1 MADLTSSSERFVLQD
16 FQQKKV
22 FSSFLPGIAGLKGI
36 PMWVFYVNRGQG
48 IAGFGVESKDHPLME
63 YQCAQRAYQVAAQ
76 LGFRT
81 FLKGKRGSE
90 VWHYEPFGAVDS
102 DQVKRSMTTG
112 LNDLEIEE
120 VNESLGLR
128 INVLY
133 FLLPNEP
140 FAALARKVTFTNI
153 GKGSLK
159 LEVLDGLPVICP
171 FGIDDQT
178 FKNMGRTIEAWIEV
192 VNHDE
197 GLPFFRIKASAD
209 DKLHVEEIK
218 AGNFALALHNGKKL
232 SALVDPVTVFGNDT
246 AFNFPRK
253 LAHGGL
259 QSILADFQVTQG
271 RTPCAMFATELE
283 LAEGKSET
291 INSYYGHAPRWE
303 VIQSQVSRLQKT
315 EFMAGKIEEE
325 RQLARALTNPIH
337 TESSSAIFDDYC
349 RQTWLDNVMRGGM
362 PLLLGGKHTYHVF
375 SRRHGDLER
384 DYNFFVVAP
393 ELYSQGNGSYR
404 DINQNRRSDT
414 YFFPKSG
421 DFNIRLFMSLIQSDG
436 YNPLT
441 IQGSNFT
448 LPADAVPALDRL
460 AGKPEELQKV
470 LSGHFTPGQVM
481 TAALKSDL
489 SVSPDDF
496 LETVFAGAEQHI
508 QAVHG
513 EGYWSDHWS
522 YNLDLVEAYLNIY
535 PENREYLFF
544 DSAPLAFFDNAT
556 CIAPRSKRYVLDVDA
571 PRQFN
576 VVYKDEEKTAMLA
589 ARKADGHWSRT
600 GYGKGEVFKVPLVS
614 KFALLALLKFAAL
627 DPSGYGVQ
635 MEGGKPGWY
644 DALNGMPAL
653 FGSSMPD
660 SYELLR
666 LINYLIDL
674 LDETGRK
681 VKLPVELN
689 QLVKRIDQAL
699 AGNPLPFKVWDELSA
714 ALEQYRELTRPG
726 FDGACDEVDLRSTFS
741 AMRTYLQDGLK
752 RSEVAAGDLPATY
765 FVHRPTQYK
774 LTGQSDALGRPM
786 IQVTKFE
793 PQPLPTFLEGPVRR
807 LRTLDAEA
815 SSSLYQKLCTS
826 KLFDQKLNMFRL
838 NASLESQPHM
848 IGRARAFTPGWLE
861 NESIWMHMAF
871 KLMLELLRKGMLD
884 EFYHELMIHLPAFMD
899 PEIYGRS
906 PLENSSF
913 IASSAHPDASLHG
926 NGFVARLSG
935 STAEFLS
942 MWVTMTAGQ
951 NLFRFEGGKLTLA
964 LQPLLPGW
972 LFKPDGTFKF
982 KLMGSCDVILHN
994 PSRSDTFK
1002 IKPARIN
1009 FCTVEGEEVSVEGN
1023 VIASPYAGMAREGKI
1038 VAMDVHY

>member
-1 MADLTSSSERFVLQD
+1 MADLTSSSGRFVLQD

-22 FSSFLPGIAGLKGI
+22 FSSFLPGIAGLMGI

-81 FLKGKRGSE
+81 FLKGKRGST
-90 VWHYEPFGAVDS
+90 VWNYEPFGVLGGN
-102 DQVKRSMTTG
+102 QVKRSMTTG

-120 VNESLGLR
+120 VNESLGFK

-133 FLLPNEP
+133 FILPNEP
-140 FAALARKVTFTNI
+140 FSALVRNVTITNI
-153 GKGSLK
+153 RKEALK
-159 LEVLDGLPVICP
+159 VEMLDGLPVICP

-192 VNHDE
+192 VNHQKA
-197 GLPFFRIKASAD
+197 LPFFRIKASAD

-218 AGNFALALHNGKKL
+218 AGNFALALHNGKL
-232 SALVDPVTVFGNDT
+232 LPALVDPQAVFGTDT
-246 AFNFPRK
+246 AFSFPKK
-253 LAHGGL
+253 LVDSGL
-259 QSILADFQVTQG
+259 QSIFAEHQVTQG
-271 RTPCAMFATELE
+271 RTPCAMFGAELE
-283 LAEGKSET
+283 LTEGQSET
-291 INSYYGHAPRWE
+291 INSYYGHASQLE
-303 VIQSQVSRLQKT
+303 VIQSQVTRLQKT
-315 EFMAGKIEEE
+315 DFMPAKIDEE
-325 RQLARALTNPIH
+325 RQLVQELTNPIH
-337 TESSSAIFDDYC
+337 TESAFSLFDDYC
-349 RQTWLDNVMRGGM
+349 SQTWLDNVMRGGM
-362 PLLLGGKHTYHVF
+362 PLLLGKKHTYHVF

-414 YFFPKSG
+414 YFFPSSG
-421 DFNIRLFMSLIQSDG
+421 EFNIRLFMSLIQSDG

-448 LPADAVPALDRL
+448 LASHAETELLKL
-460 AGKPEELQKV
+460 AAQPDELKKV

-481 TAALKSDL
+481 TAALKADL
-489 SVSPDDF
+489 SIPPAEF
-496 LETVFAGAEQHI
+496 LESVFAEAEQHI

-522 YNLDLVEAYLNIY
+522 YNLDLVESYLNIF

-544 DSAPLAFFDNAT
+544 DSEPLAFFDNAT
-556 CIAPRSKRYVLDVDA
+556 CINPRSKRFVLDSDA

-576 VVYKDEEKTAMLA
+576 VVYKDEEKAAMLA
-589 ARKADGHWSRT
+589 ARKEDGHWSRIKQ
-600 GYGKGEVFKVPLVS
+600 GKGEVFKVPLVS

-627 DPSGYGVQ
+627 DPSAYGVQ

-666 LINYLIDL
+666 LINYLVEL
-674 LDETGRK
+674 LTDTVRK
-681 VKLPVELN
+681 VKLPVEVIPLVDTVN
-689 QLVKRIDQAL
+689 QILSAKL
-699 AGNPLPFKVWDELSA
+699 TPFEVWDGLSTA
-714 ALEQYRELTRPG
+714 VENYREVTRFG
-726 FDGACDEVDLRSTFS
+726 FDGACKEVDLTGTLTVMQ
-741 AMRTYLQDGLK
+741 AYLNDGLR
-752 RSEVAAGDLPATY
+752 RSEAAAGELPATY
-765 FVHRPTQYK
+765 FVHLPVK
-774 LTGQSDALGRPM
+774 FEKTGLSDSAGRP
-786 IQVTKFE
+786 IIHVTEFKA
-793 PQPLPTFLEGPVRR
+793 QPLPTFLEGPVRR
-807 LRTLDAEA
+807 LRTLDSTEA
-815 SSSLYQKLCTS
+815 GGLYQKLRKS
-826 KLFDQKLNMFRL
+826 ALFDRKLNMFRL
-838 NASLESQPHM
+838 NASLEHEPHM

-861 NESIWMHMAF
+861 NESIWMHMDF
-871 KLMLELLRKGMLD
+871 KLMLELLRKGLY
-884 EFYHELMIHLPAFMD
+884 EAYYHEFKLHVPAFMD
-899 PEIYGRS
+899 PEVYGRS

-913 IASSAHPDASLHG
+913 IASSAHPDPSLHG

-951 NLFRFEGGKLTLA
+951 KPFGLKDGSLTLT
-964 LQPLLPGW
+964 LQPVLPGW
-972 LFKPDGTFKF
+972 LFKSDGIFKF
-982 KLMGSCDVILHN
+982 KLLGSCDVTLHN
-994 PSRSDTFK
+994 PSRIDTFN
-1002 IKPARIN
+1002 ARPVRI
-1009 FCTVEGEEVSVEGN
+1009 FFRTHSGEEVSIEGN
-1023 VIASPYAGMAREGKI
+1023 VISAPYAAMVREGKI
-1038 VAMDVHY
+1038 VTMDVHY

>member
-1 MADLTSSSERFVLQD
+1 MANLTSSSGRFVLPD

-22 FSSFLPGIAGLKGI
+22 FSSFLPGIAGLMGI

-63 YQCAQRAYQVAAQ
+63 YQSAQRAYQVAAQ

-81 FLKGKRGSE
+81 FLKGKRGGETWS
-90 VWHYEPFGAVDS
+90 YEPFGADCAENVN
-102 DQVKRSMTTG
+102 RTMTTG

-120 VNESLGLR
+120 VNETLGLKV
-128 INVLY
+128 NVLY

-140 FAALARKVTFTNI
+140 FAALVRKVTITNL
-153 GKGSLK
+153 GKGALK
-159 LEVLDGLPVICP
+159 LEMLDGLPVLCP

-178 FKNMGRTIEAWIEV
+178 FKNMGRTIEAWMEV
-192 VNHDE
+192 VNHTE

-218 AGNFALALHNGKKL
+218 AGNFALAFHKGKQL
-232 SALVDPVTVFGNDT
+232 TSLVDPQVVFGADT
-246 AFNFPRK
+246 AFNFPHK
-253 LAHGGL
+253 LTGGGL
-259 QSILADFQVTQG
+259 KSILSEYQVTQG
-271 RTPCAMFATELE
+271 RTPCAMFGAELE
-283 LAEGKSET
+283 LTEGASET
-291 INSYYGHAPRWE
+291 INSYYGHAPE
-303 VIQSQVSRLQKT
+303 LDVIRSQVSRLQKPD
-315 EFMAGKIEEE
+315 FMPVKIEEE
-325 RQLARALTNPIH
+325 HQLAHELTAPIH
-337 TESSSAIFDDYC
+337 TESASPVFDDYC
-349 RQTWLDNVMRGGM
+349 SQTWLDNVMRGGM
-362 PLLLGGKHTYHVF
+362 PLLLGGKHTYHIF

-404 DINQNRRSDT
+404 DINQNRRSDVF
-414 YFFPKSG
+414 FFPKSG
-421 DFNIRLFMSLIQSDG
+421 EFNIRLFMSLIQSDG

-448 LPADAVPALDRL
+448 LPADAVSALLKL
-460 AGKPEELQKV
+460 AAKPEELQKV
-470 LSGHFTPGQVM
+470 LSAHFTPGLVM
-481 TAALKSDL
+481 TAALKADL
-489 SVSPDDF
+489 SINPDEF
-496 LETVFAGAEQHI
+496 LENVFAGAEQHI

-522 YNLDLVEAYLNIY
+522 YNLDLVESYLSVY
-535 PENREYLFF
+535 PENREQFFF

-556 CIAPRSKRYVLDVDA
+556 CINPRGKRFVLDGDA

-576 VVYKDEEKTAMLA
+576 VVYKDEEKAAMLA
-589 ARKADGHWSRT
+589 ARQEDGHWSRT
-600 GYGKGEVFKVPLVS
+600 NHGKGEVFKAPLVS

-681 VKLPVELN
+681 VVLPIEAVELAKTIQQTLTGN
-689 QLVKRIDQAL
+689 LV
-699 AGNPLPFKVWDELSA
+699 PYTVWDALSA
-714 ALEQYRELTRPG
+714 ALEHYRDITRLG
-726 FDGACDEVDLRSTFS
+726 FEGACEAVDLNGILKPMQ
-741 AMRTYLQDGLK
+741 AYLRDGLK
-752 RSEVAAGDLPATY
+752 RSEIAAGEVPATY
-765 FVHRPTQYK
+765 FTHLPKKYEK
-774 LTGQSDALGRPM
+774 TGQIDALGRA
-786 IQVTKFE
+786 IIHVTEFDA
-793 PQPLPTFLEGPVRR
+793 QPLPTFLEGPVRR
-807 LRTLDAEA
+807 LRTLNAQEA
-815 SSSLYQKLCTS
+815 IGLYQKLCKS
-826 KLFDQKLNMFRL
+826 SLFDQKLKMFRL

-861 NESIWMHMAF
+861 NESIWMHMDF
-871 KLMLELLRKGMLD
+871 KLMLELLRTGLYEAFYD
-884 EFYHELMIHLPAFMD
+884 EFKLHVPAFMD
-899 PEIYGRS
+899 PEVYGRS

-913 IASSAHPDASLHG
+913 IASSAHPDPSLHG

-942 MWVTMTAGQ
+942 MWVTVTLGQ
-951 NLFRFEGGKLTLA
+951 KPFSIEQGKVILTLH
-964 LQPLLPGW
+964 PLLPGW
-972 LFKPDGTFKF
+972 MFKEDGTFKF
-982 KLMGSCDVILHN
+982 KLLGSCDVTLHN
-994 PSRSDTFK
+994 PSRLDTFK
-1002 IKPARIN
+1002 IKPARIT
-1009 FCTVEGEEVSVEGN
+1009 FRTADGEEVSVESN
-1023 VIASPYAGMAREGKI
+1023 VIPAPYAGMAREGKI
-1038 VAMDVHY
+1038 VAMEVRY

>member
-1 MADLTSSSERFVLQD
+1 MTDLNSSSGRFVLQD

-63 YQCAQRAYQVAAQ
+63 YQCAQRAYQVTAQ

-81 FLKGKRGSE
+81 FLKVKRGSQT
-90 VWHYEPFGAVDS
+90 WNYEPFGAAGEF
-102 DQVKRSMTTG
+102 QVKRCMITG

-120 VNESLGLR
+120 VNETLGLKVT
-128 INVLY
+128 VLY

-140 FAALARKVTFTNI
+140 FAALVRKVTFSNT
-153 GKGSLK
+153 GEGSLK
-159 LEVLDGLPVICP
+159 LEMLDGLPIICP

-178 FKNMGRTIEAWIEV
+178 FKNMGRTIEAWMEV
-192 VNHDE
+192 VNHTE

-218 AGNFALALHNGKKL
+218 AGNFALAFHGEHQL
-232 SALVDPVTVFGNDT
+232 AAMVDPQAVFGTDT
-246 AFNFPRK
+246 AFGFPQK
-253 LAHGGL
+253 LAAGGL
-259 QSILADFQVTQG
+259 KSILAEDQVTQG
-271 RTPCAMFATELE
+271 RTPCAMFGTKIELS
-283 LAEGKSET
+283 EGQSET
-291 INSYYGHAPRWE
+291 ISSYYGHASQLE
-303 VIQSQVSRLQKT
+303 VIRSQVPRLQET
-315 EFMAGKIEEE
+315 EFMQGKIEEE
-325 RQLARALTNPIH
+325 QLLAGELTNPIH
-337 TESSSAIFDDYC
+337 TESADAIFDDYC

-362 PLLLGGKHTYHVF
+362 PLLLGSKHIYHVF

-421 DFNIRLFMSLIQSDG
+421 EFSIRLFMSLIQSDG

-448 LPADAVPALDRL
+448 LPADAIPALVDL
-460 AGKPEELQKV
+460 AGTSDELKQV
-470 LSGHFTPGQVM
+470 LSGHFTPGQLM

-489 SVSPDDF
+489 SITPDDF
-496 LETVFAGAEQHI
+496 LEKVFARAEQHI

-522 YNLDLVEAYLNIY
+522 YNLDLVESYLSIY
-535 PENREYLFF
+535 PENREHLLF
-544 DSAPLAFFDNAT
+544 DSEPLAFFDNAH
-556 CIAPRSKRYVLDVDA
+556 CIAPRSKRFVLDDDA

-576 VVYKDEEKTAMLA
+576 VVYKDEEKAAMLT
-589 ARKADGHWSRT
+589 ARGADGHWSRT
-600 GYGKGEVFKVPLVS
+600 AYGKGQVFKIPLVS

-627 DPSGYGVQ
+627 DPSGFGVQ

-644 DALNGMPAL
+644 DALNGLPAL

-660 SYELLR
+660 SYELIR
-666 LINYLIDL
+666 LINYLIEILGD
-674 LDETGRK
+674 TGRK
-681 VKLPVELN
+681 VKLPIELN
-689 QLVKRIDQAL
+689 QLVNRIDQVL
-699 AGNPLPFKVWDELSA
+699 VGPPTPFKVWDELST
-714 ALEQYRELTRPG
+714 ALEHYRELTHLG
-726 FDGACDEVDLRSTFS
+726 FDGACDDVELRDTLQSMQ
-741 AMRTYLQDGLK
+741 AYLSDGLK
-752 RSEVAAGDLPATY
+752 RSEAAAGELPATY
-765 FVHRPTQYK
+765 FVHRPIRFEK
-774 LTGQSDALGRPM
+774 TGQTDSLDRP
-786 IQVTKFE
+786 IIHVSEFE
-793 PQPLPTFLEGPVRR
+793 AQPLPTFLEGPVRC

-815 SSSLYQKLCTS
+815 ADSLYHKLCRSALFDS
-826 KLFDQKLNMFRL
+826 KLKMFRL
-838 NASLESQPHM
+838 NASLANQPHM

-871 KLMLELLRKGMLD
+871 KLMLELLRKGML
-884 EFYHELMIHLPAFMD
+884 EPFYHEFKLHVPAFMD
-899 PEIYGRS
+899 PAVYGRS

-913 IASSAHPDASLHG
+913 IASSAHPDPSLHG

-935 STAEFLS
+935 STAELLS

-951 NLFRFEGGKLTLA
+951 KPFSLEEGKLILT

-972 LFKPDGTFKF
+972 LFKEDGSFKF
-982 KLMGSCDVILHN
+982 KLLGSCDVTLHN
-994 PSRSDTFK
+994 PSRANTFN
-1002 IKPARIN
+1002 IRPTRIN
-1009 FCTVEGEEVSVEGN
+1009 FRTTEGEEVNVEGN
-1023 VIASPYAGMAREGKI
+1023 VIRSPYAEMAREGKI
-1038 VAMDVHY
+1038 VTMDVHY

>member
-1 MADLTSSSERFVLQD
+1 MVDLTSSSGRFVLQD

-81 FLKGKRGSE
+81 FLKGIRGSE
-90 VWHYEPFGAVDS
+90 IWHYEPFGAADC

-120 VNESLGLR
+120 VNEKLGLK
-128 INVLY
+128 INILY

-140 FAALARKVTFTNI
+140 FAALVRKVTITNNSN
-153 GKGSLK
+153 GLLK
-159 LEVLDGLPVICP
+159 LEMLDGLPVICP

-218 AGNFALALHNGKKL
+218 AGNFALAFNEGKKL
-232 SALVDPVTVFGNDT
+232 TALVDPQVVFGADT
-246 AFNFPRK
+246 AFNFPQK
-253 LAHGGL
+253 LASSGL
-259 QSILADFQVTQG
+259 QSMLAAAQVTQG

-283 LAEGKSET
+283 LPEGKSET
-291 INSYYGHAPRWE
+291 INSYYGPAPQLE
-303 VIQSQVSRLQKT
+303 VIQSQVSRLQ
-315 EFMAGKIEEE
+315 EPDFMPGKVEEE
-325 RQLARALTNPIH
+325 RQLARELTNPIH

-349 RQTWLDNVMRGGM
+349 SQTWLDNVMRGGM
-362 PLLLGGKHTYHVF
+362 PLLLGGKHTYHIF

-421 DFNIRLFMSLIQSDG
+421 DFNLRLFMSLIQSDG

-448 LPADAVPALDRL
+448 LPTDVVPALVKM
-460 AGKPEELQKV
+460 AGKPEALQEV
-470 LSGHFTPGQVM
+470 LSGHFTPGQLM
-481 TAALKSDL
+481 TAAIKSDL
-489 SVSPDDF
+489 SISPDEF
-496 LETVFAGAEQHI
+496 LEKVFAGAEQHI

-522 YNLDLVEAYLNIY
+522 YNLDLVESYLNIY
-535 PENREYLFF
+535 PEKREYLLF
-544 DSAPLAFFDNAT
+544 DSEPLAFFDNAN
-556 CIAPRSKRYVLDVDA
+556 CINPRSKRYVLDGDA

-576 VVYKDEEKTAMLA
+576 VVYKDEEKTAMQT

-660 SYELLR
+660 SYELMR
-666 LINYLIDL
+666 LINFLVDL
-674 LDETGRK
+674 LGETGRK

-689 QLVKRIDQAL
+689 QLLISSDQVL
-699 AGNPLPFKVWDELSA
+699 AGKPAPFKVWDDLSA
-714 ALEQYRELTRPG
+714 ALEQYRELTRLG
-726 FDGACDEVDLRSTFS
+726 FDGTCGEVDLRSTLKS
-741 AMRTYLQDGLK
+741 MQVYLQDGL
-752 RSEVAAGDLPATY
+752 RRAEIAAGDLPATY
-765 FVHRPTQYK
+765 FVHRPTQFEK
-774 LTGQSDALGRPM
+774 TGQSDALGRP
-786 IQVTKFE
+786 IIHVTEFE
-793 PQPLPTFLEGPVRR
+793 AQPLPTFLEGPVRC
-807 LRTLDAEA
+807 LRTLDTEA
-815 SSSLYQKLCTS
+815 SSSLYKKLCMS
-826 KLFDQKLNMFRL
+826 GLFDQKLKMFRL
-838 NASLESQPHM
+838 NASLKGQPHM

-871 KLMLELLRKGMLD
+871 KLMLELLRKGMF
-884 EFYHELMIHLPAFMD
+884 EAFYHEFKSHVPAFMD
-899 PEIYGRS
+899 PAIYGRS

-913 IASSAHPDASLHG
+913 IASGAHPDPSLHG

-942 MWVTMTAGQ
+942 MWVIMTAGQ
-951 NLFRFEGGKLTLA
+951 SPFRFEDGNLTLTIH
-964 LQPLLPGW
+964 PLLPGW

-982 KLMGSCDVILHN
+982 KLMGSCDVTLHN
-994 PSRSDTFK
+994 PARLDTFN
-1002 IKPARIN
+1002 IKPASIN
-1009 FCTVEGEEVSVEGN
+1009 FCTTEGEEVSVEGN

-1038 VAMDVHY
+1038 VAMDVHF

>member
-1 MADLTSSSERFVLQD
+1 MTDLISSSGRFKLQD

-81 FLKGKRGSE
+81 FLKGKRDGDA
-90 VWHYEPFGAVDS
+90 WNYEPFSSAGG
-102 DQVKRSMTTG
+102 DQVKRTMTTG

-120 VNESLGLR
+120 VNETLGLQV
-128 INVLY
+128 NVLY

-140 FAALARKVTFTNI
+140 FAALVRKVTFTNI

-159 LEVLDGLPVICP
+159 LEILDGLPVLCP

-178 FKNMGRTIEAWIEV
+178 FKNMGRTIEAWEEV
-192 VNHDE
+192 VNHKE

-218 AGNFALALHNGKKL
+218 AGNFALAFQNGKQL
-232 SALVDPVTVFGNDT
+232 PAMVDPQAVFGPDT
-246 AFNFPRK
+246 AFGFPQK
-253 LAHGGL
+253 LADDGL
-259 QSILADFQVTQG
+259 KAILSRYQVTQG
-271 RTPCAMFATELE
+271 RTPCAMFGAEIE
-283 LAEGKSET
+283 LAAGGTET
-291 INSYYGHAPRWE
+291 INSYYGHAPELE
-303 VIQSQVSRLQKT
+303 VIRSQVSRLQRSD
-315 EFMAGKIEEE
+315 FMPAKIEEE
-325 RQLARALTNPIH
+325 CQLAHELIAPIH
-337 TESSSAIFDDYC
+337 TESASTVFDDYC
-349 RQTWLDNVMRGGM
+349 SQTWLDNVMRGGM
-362 PLLLGGKHTYHVF
+362 PLLLGGKHTYHIF

-404 DINQNRRSDT
+404 DINQNRRSDVF
-414 YFFPKSG
+414 FFPKSG
-421 DFNIRLFMSLIQSDG
+421 EFNIRLFMSLIQSDG

-448 LPADAVPALDRL
+448 LPQETIPALVRL
-460 AGKPEELQKV
+460 AGKPAELQKV
-470 LSGHFTPGQVM
+470 LSSHFTPGQVM
-481 TAALKSDL
+481 TAALKADL
-489 SVSPDDF
+489 SISPEDF
-496 LETVFAGAEQHI
+496 LEKVFTAAEQHI

-522 YNLDLVEAYLNIY
+522 YNLDLVESYLGVY
-535 PENREYLFF
+535 PENREKLFF
-544 DSAPLAFFDNAT
+544 DSEPLAFFDNAT
-556 CIAPRSKRYVLDVDA
+556 CINPRSKRFVLDGEA

-576 VVYKDEEKTAMLA
+576 VVYKDEEKAAMLS
-589 ARKADGHWSRT
+589 ARKEDGHWSRT
-600 GYGKGEVFKVPLVS
+600 RHGKGEIFKTPLVS
-614 KFALLALLKFAAL
+614 KFALLALLKFAAM
-627 DPSGYGVQ
+627 DPSGFGVQ

-666 LINYLIDL
+666 LVNYLIDL
-674 LDETGRK
+674 LEVTGRK
-681 VKLPVELN
+681 VVLPVEAVE
-689 QLVKRIDQAL
+689 LVKVIEQTL
-699 AGNPLPFKVWDELSA
+699 AGHATPYQVWDALSTA
-714 ALEQYRELTRPG
+714 VEHYREITRLG
-726 FDGACDEVDLRSTFS
+726 FDGACEEVYLTDTLR
-741 AMRTYLQDGLK
+741 AMQAYLQDGLK
-752 RSEVAAGDLPATY
+752 RSELAAGTLPATY
-765 FVHRPTQYK
+765 FTHLPKKYEK
-774 LTGQSDALGRPM
+774 TGQTDALGRPV
-786 IQVTKFE
+786 IHVTEFNA
-793 PQPLPTFLEGPVRR
+793 QPLPTFLEGPVRR
-807 LRTLDAEA
+807 LRTLDAKDA
-815 SSSLYQKLCTS
+815 NNLYQNLRKS
-826 KLFDQKLNMFRL
+826 ALFDQKLNMFRL

-861 NESIWMHMAF
+861 NESIWMHMDF
-871 KLMLELLRKGMLD
+871 KLMLELLRKGMLE
-884 EFYHELMIHLPAFMD
+884 EFYQEFKRHVPAFMD

-913 IASSAHPDASLHG
+913 IASSAHPDPNLHG

-942 MWVTMTAGQ
+942 MWVIITAGQ
-951 NLFRFEGGKLTLA
+951 KPFSFENGRLQLTLH
-964 LQPLLPGW
+964 PLLPGW
-972 LFKPDGTFKF
+972 LFKEDGTFKF
-982 KLMGSCDVILHN
+982 KLLGSCEVILHN

-1002 IKPARIN
+1002 TKPARIN
-1009 FCTVEGEEVSVEGN
+1009 LRTADGKEVSVEGN
-1023 VIASPYAGMAREGKI
+1023 VIPPPYAGMAREGKI

>member
-1 MADLTSSSERFVLQD
+1 MTDLTSSSGRFKLQD

-81 FLKGKRGSE
+81 FLKGKRGGDA
-90 VWHYEPFGAVDS
+90 WNYEPFGAVGG
-102 DQVKRSMTTG
+102 DQVKRTMTTG

-120 VNESLGLR
+120 VNEALGLQV
-128 INVLY
+128 NVLY

-140 FAALARKVTFTNI
+140 FAALVRKVTFTNI

-159 LEVLDGLPVICP
+159 LEVLDGLPVLCP

-178 FKNMGRTIEAWIEV
+178 FKNMGRTIEAWEEV
-192 VNHDE
+192 VNHKE

-218 AGNFALALHNGKKL
+218 AGNFALAFHNGKQL
-232 SALVDPVTVFGNDT
+232 PAMVDPQAVFGTDT
-246 AFNFPRK
+246 AFSFPQK
-253 LAHGGL
+253 LTHDGL
-259 QSILADFQVTQG
+259 KVILSMYQVTQG
-271 RTPCAMFATELE
+271 RTPCAMFGTEIE
-283 LAEGKSET
+283 LAAARSET
-291 INSYYGHAPRWE
+291 VNSYYGHAPE
-303 VIQSQVSRLQKT
+303 LDVIRSQVSRLNKSD
-315 EFMAGKIEEE
+315 FMPAKIDEEC
-325 RQLARALTNPIH
+325 QLARSLTAPIH
-337 TESSSAIFDDYC
+337 TESASTVFDDYC

-362 PLLLGGKHTYHVF
+362 PLLLGGKHTYHIF

-393 ELYSQGNGSYR
+393 ELYSQGNGSFR
-404 DINQNRRSDT
+404 DINQNRRSDVF
-414 YFFPKSG
+414 FFPKSG
-421 DFNIRLFMSLIQSDG
+421 EFNIRLFMSLIQSDG

-448 LPADAVPALDRL
+448 LPAESASALVKL
-460 AGKPEELQKV
+460 AGKPEDLQKI
-470 LSGHFTPGQVM
+470 LNSHFTPGQVM
-481 TAALKSDL
+481 TAALKADL
-489 SVSPDDF
+489 SISPEDF
-496 LETVFAGAEQHI
+496 LEKTFAAAEQHI

-522 YNLDLVEAYLNIY
+522 YNLDLVESYLSIY
-535 PENREYLFF
+535 PENREELFF
-544 DSAPLAFFDNAT
+544 DSEPLAFFDNAT
-556 CIAPRSKRYVLDVDA
+556 CINPRSKRFVLDGDA

-576 VVYKDEEKTAMLA
+576 VVYKDEEKATMLA
-589 ARKADGHWSRT
+589 ARKEDGHWSRT
-600 GYGKGEVFKVPLVS
+600 NHGKGEVFKTPLVS

-660 SYELLR
+660 SYELMR

-681 VKLPVELN
+681 VMLPVEAVEL
-689 QLVKRIDQAL
+689 DQAIQQTL
-699 AGNPLPFKVWDELSA
+699 KGHPTPYQVWDALSTA
-714 ALEQYRELTRPG
+714 VEHYREITRLG
-726 FDGACDEVDLRSTFS
+726 FDGACEDINLTETLR
-741 AMRTYLQDGLK
+741 AMQAYLKDGLK
-752 RSEVAAGDLPATY
+752 RSEIAAGTLPATY
-765 FVHRPTQYK
+765 FTHLPKKYEK
-774 LTGQSDALGRPM
+774 TGQTDTLGRPV
-786 IQVTKFE
+786 IHVTEFDA
-793 PQPLPTFLEGPVRR
+793 QPLPTFLEGPVRR
-807 LRTLDAEA
+807 LRTLDAKDA
-815 SSSLYQKLCTS
+815 DSLYQKLRKS
-826 KLFDQKLNMFRL
+826 ALFDQKLAMFRL

-861 NESIWMHMAF
+861 NESIWMHMDF

-884 EFYHELMIHLPAFMD
+884 EFYHEFKLHVPAFMD

-913 IASSAHPDASLHG
+913 IASSAHPDPNLHG

-942 MWVTMTAGQ
+942 MWVIMTVGQ
-951 NLFRFEGGKLTLA
+951 KPFSFENGRLQLA

-972 LFKPDGTFKF
+972 LFKEDGTFKF
-982 KLMGSCDVILHN
+982 KLLGSCEVTLHN
-994 PSRSDTFK
+994 QSRSDTFK
-1002 IKPARIN
+1002 TKPVRISIRS
-1009 FCTVEGEEVSVEGN
+1009 VDGEEVSVEGN
-1023 VIASPYAGMAREGKI
+1023 VIPSPYAGMAREGKI
-1038 VAMDVHY
+1038 VAMDVHF

>member
-1 MADLTSSSERFVLQD
+1 MADLTSSSGRFILQD

-81 FLKGKRGSE
+81 FLKCKRGGIT
-90 VWHYEPFGAVDS
+90 WNYESFGAS
-102 DQVKRSMTTG
+102 GGDQVKRTMNTG
-112 LNDLEIEE
+112 LNDLEIVE
-120 VNESLGLR
+120 VNEALGLQV
-128 INVLY
+128 NVLY
-133 FLLPNEP
+133 FLLPNES
-140 FAALARKVTFTNI
+140 FAALVRKVTFTNI
-153 GKGSLK
+153 GKGSLT
-159 LEVLDGLPVICP
+159 LEVLDGLPVLCP

-178 FKNMGRTIEAWIEV
+178 FKNMGRTIEAWEEV
-192 VNHDE
+192 VNHKE

-218 AGNFALALHNGKKL
+218 AGNFALAFHNGKQL
-232 SALVDPVTVFGNDT
+232 PAMVDPQAVFGVDT
-246 AFNFPRK
+246 AFSFPQR
-253 LAHGGL
+253 LTNDGL
-259 QSILADFQVTQG
+259 KAILSKYQVTQG
-271 RTPCAMFATELE
+271 RTPCAMFGTEIE
-283 LAEGKSET
+283 LAEGCSET
-291 INSYYGHAPRWE
+291 INSYYGHAPELDIIR
-303 VIQSQVSRLQKT
+303 SQVSRLQRSD
-315 EFMAGKIEEE
+315 FMPTKIEEE
-325 RQLARALTNPIH
+325 HQLARELTTPIH
-337 TESSSAIFDDYC
+337 TDSASTVFDDYC
-349 RQTWLDNVMRGGM
+349 SQTWLDNVMRGGM
-362 PLLLGGKHTYHVF
+362 PLLLGGKHTYHIF

-404 DINQNRRSDT
+404 DINQNRRSDVF
-414 YFFPKSG
+414 FFPRSG
-421 DFNIRLFMSLIQSDG
+421 EFNIRLFMSLIQSDG

-448 LPADAVPALDRL
+448 LPTESVPALVKL
-460 AGKPEELQKV
+460 AHKPEELQKM
-470 LSGHFTPGQVM
+470 LSGHFTPGRVM
-481 TAALKSDL
+481 TAALKADL
-489 SVSPDDF
+489 SISPEEF
-496 LETVFAGAEQHI
+496 LEKVFAAAEQHI

-522 YNLDLVEAYLNIY
+522 YNLDLVESYLSVY
-535 PENREYLFF
+535 PENREKLFF
-544 DSAPLAFFDNAT
+544 DSAPLAYFDNAT
-556 CIAPRSKRYVLDVDA
+556 CINPRSKRFVLDGDA

-576 VVYKDEEKTAMLA
+576 VVYKDDEKAAMLA
-589 ARKADGHWSRT
+589 ARKEDGHWSRT
-600 GYGKGEVFKVPLVS
+600 RHGKGEVFKSPLVS

-674 LDETGRK
+674 VDITARK
-681 VKLPVELN
+681 VVLPIEAVELV
-689 QLVKRIDQAL
+689 QAIQQAL
-699 AGNPLPFKVWDELSA
+699 TDHPTPYKVWDALSA
-714 ALEQYRELTRPG
+714 AVEQYREITRLG
-726 FDGACDEVDLRSTFS
+726 FDGACEDIDLTEALS
-741 AMRTYLQDGLK
+741 AMQAYLQDGLK
-752 RSEVAAGDLPATY
+752 RSEIAGGTLPATY
-765 FVHRPTQYK
+765 FTHLPKKYEK
-774 LTGQSDALGRPM
+774 TGQTDALGRPV
-786 IQVTKFE
+786 IHVTEFDA
-793 PQPLPTFLEGPVRR
+793 QPLPTFLEGPVRR
-807 LRTLDAEA
+807 LRTLDAKDA
-815 SSSLYQKLCTS
+815 YGLYQKLRKS
-826 KLFDQKLNMFRL
+826 ALFDQKLNMFRL

-861 NESIWMHMAF
+861 NESIWMHMDF

-884 EFYHELMIHLPAFMD
+884 EFYHEFKLHVPAFMD
-899 PEIYGRS
+899 PETYGRS

-913 IASSAHPDASLHG
+913 IASSAHPDPSLHG

-935 STAEFLS
+935 STAEFLN
-942 MWVTMTAGQ
+942 MWVIMTAGQ
-951 NLFRFEGGKLTLA
+951 KPFSFENGRLLLT

-972 LFKPDGTFKF
+972 LFKEDGTFKF
-982 KLMGSCDVILHN
+982 RLLGSCEVTLHN
-994 PSRSDTFK
+994 PSGSDTFK
-1002 IKPARIN
+1002 TKPVRIN
-1009 FCTVEGEEVSVEGN
+1009 LRTMDGVEVGVEGN
-1023 VIASPYAGMAREGKI
+1023 VIPSPYAGMTREGKI

>member
-1 MADLTSSSERFVLQD
+1 MAELSSSSGRFLLQD

-22 FSSFLPGIAGLKGI
+22 FSSFLPGIAGLMGI
-36 PMWVFYVNRGQG
+36 PMWVFYINRGQA

-81 FLKGKRGSE
+81 FLKGNRGG
-90 VWHYEPFGAVDS
+90 VFWNYEPFGAVGGA
-102 DQVKRSMTTG
+102 QVKRSMTTG

-120 VNESLGLR
+120 VNETLGLKV
-128 INVLY
+128 NVLY

-140 FAALARKVTFTNI
+140 FAALVRKVTFTNI

-159 LEVLDGLPVICP
+159 LELLDGLPVLCP
-171 FGIDDQT
+171 YGIDDQT

-192 VNHDE
+192 VHHQE
-197 GLPFFRIKASAD
+197 ALPFFRIKASAD

-218 AGNFALALHNGKKL
+218 AGNFAVALHEGKLL
-232 SALVDPVTVFGNDT
+232 SALVDPQAVFGTDT
-246 AFNFPRK
+246 AFSFPQK
-253 LAHGGL
+253 LVDRGL
-259 QSILADFQVTQG
+259 PSILAEYQVTQG
-271 RTPCAMFATELE
+271 RTPCAMFGSELE

-291 INSYYGHAPRWE
+291 IHSYYGHALQFE

-315 EFMAGKIEEE
+315 DFMLSKIEEE
-325 RQLARALTNPIH
+325 RQLARELTSPIH
-337 TESSSAIFDDYC
+337 TESASTIFDDYC
-349 RQTWLDNVMRGGM
+349 SQTWLDNVMRGGM
-362 PLLLGGKHTYHVF
+362 PLMLGGKHTYHVF

-404 DINQNRRSDT
+404 DINQNRRSDA
-414 YFFPKSG
+414 YFFSKSG
-421 DFNIRLFMSLIQSDG
+421 EFNIRLFMSLIQSDG

-448 LPADAVPALDRL
+448 LPTDAVSALLKL
-460 AGKPEELQKV
+460 AAEPEELRKV

-481 TAALKSDL
+481 TVALRSGL
-489 SVSPDDF
+489 SVTPDEF
-496 LETVFAGAEQHI
+496 LEKVFAGAEQHI
-508 QAVHG
+508 QAVHS

-522 YNLDLVEAYLNIY
+522 YNLDLVESYLKVF
-535 PENREYLFF
+535 PENRERLFF
-544 DSAPLAFFDNAT
+544 DSKPLAFFDNAT
-556 CIAPRSKRYVLDVDA
+556 CINPRSKRFVLDGDA

-589 ARKADGHWSRT
+589 ARQEDGHWSRT
-600 GYGKGEVFKVPLVS
+600 KYGKGDVFKVSLVS

-666 LINYLIDL
+666 LINYLIEL
-674 LDETGRK
+674 LTETGRK
-681 VKLPVELN
+681 VELPIEAIKLVETLG
-689 QLVKRIDQAL
+689 KTL
-699 AGNPLPFKVWDELSA
+699 AGNPTPFEVWQGLSNA
-714 ALEQYRELTRPG
+714 VEHYREVTRLG
-726 FDGACDEVDLRSTFS
+726 FDGTCEMVDLTGTLT
-741 AMRTYLQDGLK
+741 AMQAYLVDGVK
-752 RSEVAAGDLPATY
+752 RSEAAAGELPATY
-765 FVHRPTQYK
+765 FVHQPVK
-774 LTGQSDALGRPM
+774 FEKTGQKDALGRP
-786 IQVTKFE
+786 IINVTEFKA
-793 PQPLPTFLEGPVRR
+793 QPLPTFLEGPVRR
-807 LRTLDAEA
+807 LRTLDASA
-815 SSSLYQKLCTS
+815 AGNLYQKLRKS
-826 KLFDQKLNMFRL
+826 ALFDQKLNMFRL

-861 NESIWMHMAF
+861 NESIWMHMDF
-871 KLMLELLRKGMLD
+871 KLMLELLRKGLYG
-884 EFYHELMIHLPAFMD
+884 EFYHEFKHHVPAFMN
-899 PEIYGRS
+899 PEVYGRS

-913 IASSAHPDASLHG
+913 IASSAHPDPSLQG

-942 MWVTMTAGQ
+942 MWVIITAGQ
-951 NLFRFEGGKLTLA
+951 KPFDMVDGELVLTF
-964 LQPLLPGW
+964 QPLLPGW
-972 LFKPDGTFKF
+972 LFKTDGTFKF
-982 KLMGSCDVILHN
+982 KLLGSCDVTLHN
-994 PSRSDTFK
+994 PSRKDTFG
-1002 IKPARIN
+1002 IKPVSIRLKTYSGEII
-1009 FCTVEGEEVSVEGN
+1009 TVDGN
-1023 VIASPYAGMAREGKI
+1023 SIGSPYAGMAREGKI
-1038 VAMDVHY
+1038 LTMDVHY

>member
-1 MADLTSSSERFVLQD
+1 MADLTSSSGRFVLQD
-16 FQQKKV
+16 FQQKKA
-22 FSSFLPGIAGLKGI
+22 FSSFLPGIAGLRGI

-81 FLKGKRGSE
+81 FLVGTRGSE
-90 VWHYEPFGAVDS
+90 VWNYEPFGAECGDK
-102 DQVKRSMTTG
+102 VKRTMTTG

-120 VNESLGLR
+120 INEELGLQV
-128 INVLY
+128 NVLY

-140 FAALARKVTFTNI
+140 FAALVRKVTFINI

-159 LEVLDGLPVICP
+159 LEMLDGLPVLCP

-192 VNHDE
+192 VNHNE

-218 AGNFALALHNGKKL
+218 AGNFALAFHNEKQL
-232 SALVDPVTVFGNDT
+232 SAMVDPAAVFGTDT
-246 AFNFPRK
+246 AFNFPHK
-253 LAHGGL
+253 LSGGL
-259 QSILADFQVTQG
+259 KSVLAEYQVTQG
-271 RTPCAMFATELE
+271 RTPCAMFGAELE
-283 LAEGKSET
+283 LAEGTSEN
-291 INSYYGHAPRWE
+291 INSYFGHAPQLD
-303 VIQSQVSRLQKT
+303 VIRSQVSRLQKSD
-315 EFMAGKIEEE
+315 FMPLKIEEE
-325 RQLARALTNPIH
+325 RQLAGELTEPIH
-337 TESSSAIFDDYC
+337 TESASALFDDYC

-362 PLLLGGKHTYHVF
+362 PLLLGGKHTYHIF

-404 DINQNRRSDT
+404 DINQNRRSDA

-421 DFNIRLFMSLIQSDG
+421 EFNIRLFMRLIQSDG

-448 LPADAVPALDRL
+448 LPADSLPGLLKL
-460 AGKPEELQKV
+460 AGKPEELQEV
-470 LSGHFTPGQVM
+470 LSSHFTPGQVM
-481 TAALKSDL
+481 TAALKADL
-489 SVSPDDF
+489 SISPDDF
-496 LETVFAGAEQHI
+496 LEKVFISAEQHI

-522 YNLDLVEAYLNIY
+522 YNLDLVESYLSVF
-535 PENREYLFF
+535 PENREKLFF
-544 DSAPLAFFDNAT
+544 DSEPLAFYDNAN
-556 CIAPRSKRYVLDVDA
+556 CINPRSKRFVLDGES

-576 VVYKDEEKTAMLA
+576 VVYKDEEKAAILA
-589 ARKADGHWSRT
+589 TRQEDGHWSRT
-600 GYGKGEVFKVPLVS
+600 QHGKGEVFKVPLVS

-644 DALNGMPAL
+644 DALNGIPAL

-660 SYELLR
+660 SYELLQ
-666 LINYLIDL
+666 LINYLLDL
-674 LDETGRK
+674 LDETGRN
-681 VKLPVELN
+681 VVLPVEAVELEKTI
-689 QLVKRIDQAL
+689 QQTLT
-699 AGNPLPFKVWDELSA
+699 GNPDSYKVWDALSTA
-714 ALEQYRELTRPG
+714 VEHYRDITRLG
-726 FDGACDEVDLRSTFS
+726 FDGACEAVDLSGTLKS
-741 AMRTYLQDGLK
+741 MQAYLQDGLK
-752 RSEVAAGDLPATY
+752 RSEIAAGEVPATY
-765 FVHRPTQYK
+765 FTHLPKKYEK
-774 LTGQSDALGRPM
+774 TGQTDALGRS
-786 IQVTKFE
+786 IIHVTEFDA
-793 PQPLPTFLEGPVRR
+793 QPLPTFLEGPVRR
-807 LRTLDAEA
+807 LRTLDAKEA
-815 SSSLYQKLCTS
+815 GRLYQKLRKS
-826 KLFDQKLNMFRL
+826 ALFDQKLKMFRL
-838 NASLESQPHM
+838 NASLENQPHM

-871 KLMLELLRKGMLD
+871 KLMLELLRKALYE
-884 EFYHELMIHLPAFMD
+884 EFYHEFKIHLPAFMD
-899 PEIYGRS
+899 PEVYGRS

-913 IASSAHPDASLHG
+913 IASSAHPDPSLHG

-942 MWVTMTAGQ
+942 MWVIMTVGQ
-951 NLFRFEGGKLTLA
+951 KPFNIEQGKLTFTLH
-964 LQPLLPGW
+964 PLLPGW
-972 LFKPDGTFKF
+972 MFKEDGTFKF
-982 KLMGSCDVILHN
+982 KLLGSCDVTLHN
-994 PSRSDTFK
+994 PFHLDTFNS
-1002 IKPARIN
+1002 KPKRISFRTSN
-1009 FCTVEGEEVSVEGN
+1009 GDEVSVEGN
-1023 VIASPYAGMAREGKI
+1023 VIPAPYAGMVREDKI